1 MSWLKTQIS
10 TSAQL
15 VPPVCLSRQTPFR
28 TGVSCSYQA
37 ISDAVLILNIMLIS
51 FFRNGYVHVFTY
63 LSHGL
68 LVPRKYYVI
77 LAIIAI

>member
-1 MSWLKTQIS
+1 MSWLTTQVS
-10 TSAQL
+10 TFAQL
-15 VPPVCLSRQTPFR
+15 VPPVRLSMQTPFR

-51 FFRNGYVHVFTY
+51 FFCNSYIRVFAY

-77 LAIIAI
+77 LAVIAI